1 MWPSYFSTF
10 ISGKNST
17 ASQMPT
23 ASGDGGYIRTSPF
36 KPNDPFYSNG
46 LTIPLSSPTDDSRR
60 LVQVVLW
67 GLREIYKPNYNYAK
81 AGVMLSELVPAKGV
95 QTDLFS
101 QMQSTLKFDE
111 LMATMDKINRK
122 MGKESIKLASEG
134 FRRPWKMR
142 QENKSPSYMTRWEDV
157 PSTR

>member
-1 MWPSYFSTF
+1 
-10 ISGKNST
+10 
-17 ASQMPT
+17 
-23 ASGDGGYIRTSPF
+23 
-36 KPNDPFYSNG
+36 
-46 LTIPLSSPTDDSRR
+46 
-60 LVQVVLW
+60 
-67 GLREIYKPNYNYAK
+67 
-81 AGVMLSELVPAKGV
+81 MLSELVPAKGV